1 MRPDDNRECIG
12 ECRGEGS
19 EGRGGVSR
27 RQGLFSDDDHKR
39 IYAAA
44 ERQSRMLSG
53 LRRSLVEGKEV

>member
-1 MRPDDNRECIG
+1 MTIENALASVAVKDLKAAAT
-12 ECRGEGS
+12 
-19 EGRGGVSR
+19 VSR